1 MRGTAARPLASAVV
15 RRSGGIDR
23 VRILTTGPAASAR
36 ETADL
41 TDAELAEIYRY
52 PADLADRAWLRVN
65 FVSSV
70 DGAAQGPDGR
80 SGTIS
85 GRPDRHVLALLR
97 ALCDVILV
105 GAGTARTERYGPAT
119 IRPAFVALREQLG
132 LAPTP
137 PIAVVSH
144 SLDVP
149 DRLLA
154 DPRTIVITSRSCSP
168 ERRTA
173 LESRVDV
180 AIAGES
186 EVDVAE
192 AVAALAQRGYR
203 RILSEGGPNLFAKL
217 LAGSL
222 VDEVCLT
229 QSPELL
235 AGPAMRITHGPLLA
249 EPTRLT
255 LASLLEEDGFVFQ
268 RWLTGSH
275 RETPG

>member
-1 MRGTAARPLASAVV
+1 M
-15 RRSGGIDR
+15 
-23 VRILTTGPAASAR
+23 RILTTGPAEPAR
-36 ETADL
+36 ESADL
-41 TDAELAEIYRY
+41 TDDELAEIYRY
-52 PADLADRAWLRVN
+52 PADQPWLRVN

-105 GAGTARTERYGPAT
+105 GAGTARAERYGPAT
-119 IRPAFVALREQLG
+119 IRPAFTALREKLG

-144 SLDVP
+144 TLDLP
-149 DRLLA
+149 DKLLA
-154 DPRTIVITSRSCSP
+154 DPRTVVITSRNCSP
-168 ERRTA
+168 ERRAA
-173 LESRVDV
+173 LEGRVDV

-186 EVDVAE
+186 EVDVTA
-192 AVAALAQRGYR
+192 AVAALTDRGHR
-203 RILSEGGPNLFAKL
+203 RILSEGGPSLFAEL
-217 LAGSL
+217 LARSL

-255 LASLLEEDGFVFQ
+255 LASLLEEDGFLFQ

-275 RETPG
+275 HETAG